1 MEGNN
6 NNYNG
11 NHNLG
16 NGMDNMQS
24 SHMENEI
31 KNTSENSFTA
41 STENTSAV
49 STSSSTGAQG
59 SIFSYSYVNQENLER
74 NPNYYE
80 RKEEDNINAQRGY
93 TAGTYENAP
102 GSNHMGS
109 QENAHGS
116 NAMGGWQNAAG
127 SNDTSGWQNVA
138 GNNAMGGWQNAA
150 GSNDAAG
157 NAGQGAFQ
165 GQGAAAKRDK
175 FYKKEKKQKT
185 PGTKK
190 QHGFGMTVVK
200 CASLALVFGLVSST
214 VFYGTGFAFRKTM
227 GVDKVTQEATEETAG
242 KSSDKT
248 GGSLSATNVSTATT
262 VTDVSDIAENVMPS
276 IVSITNMG
284 QQQMDFFGRAYTQD
298 TSSAGSGIIMGQTD
312 EEIYIATNNHVVA
325 NSTQLMVNFID
336 DQQVQAEIKGTDA
349 STDLAVISVKTKDIP
364 SDTMEKIKVATVGT
378 SEDIKVGQ
386 SVVAIGNALGYGQ
399 AVTTGV
405 ISAVDREVT
414 IQDETTGAA
423 ITNNLLQTDAAIN
436 PGNSGGALLNM
447 NGEVIGINSVKYAD
461 TQVEGMGYAIPIS
474 AAEPIINNMISR
486 EIVDESKSAYLGVSG
501 QDMSSELARSFGMP
515 EGIYITMVT
524 ENSAAD
530 QAGIHK
536 GDVITKFDG
545 RKLSSMEGL
554 ADAMQYYEAGSQVE
568 VTLQR
573 NENGEWREE
582 TITVTLGKK
591 NQ

>member
-1 MEGNN
+1 M
-6 NNYNG
+6 
-11 NHNLG
+11 
-16 NGMDNMQS
+16 
-24 SHMENEI
+24 
-31 KNTSENSFTA
+31 
-41 STENTSAV
+41 
-49 STSSSTGAQG
+49 
-59 SIFSYSYVNQENLER
+59 
-74 NPNYYE
+74 
-80 RKEEDNINAQRGY
+80 
-93 TAGTYENAP
+93 
-102 GSNHMGS
+102 
-109 QENAHGS
+109 
-116 NAMGGWQNAAG
+116 
-127 SNDTSGWQNVA
+127 
-138 GNNAMGGWQNAA
+138 
-150 GSNDAAG
+150 
-157 NAGQGAFQ
+157 
-165 GQGAAAKRDK
+165 
-175 FYKKEKKQKT
+175 
-185 PGTKK
+185 
-190 QHGFGMTVVK
+190 
-200 CASLALVFGLVSST
+200 
-214 VFYGTGFAFRKTM
+214 
-227 GVDKVTQEATEETAG
+227 
-242 KSSDKT
+242 
-248 GGSLSATNVSTATT
+248 
-262 VTDVSDIAENVMPS
+262 
-276 IVSITNMG
+276 
-284 QQQMDFFGRAYTQD
+284 
-298 TSSAGSGIIMGQTD
+298 
-312 EEIYIATNNHVVA
+312 
-325 NSTQLMVNFID
+325 
-336 DQQVQAEIKGTDA
+336 
-349 STDLAVISVKTKDIP
+349 
-364 SDTMEKIKVATVGT
+364 
-378 SEDIKVGQ
+378 
-386 SVVAIGNALGYGQ
+386 
-399 AVTTGV
+399 
-405 ISAVDREVT
+405 T

>member
-41 STENTSAV
+41 STENTSAE
-49 STSSSTGAQG
+49 TASSSTGAQG
-59 SIFSYSYVNQENLER
+59 SIYSYSYVNQENQER

-116 NAMGGWQNAAG
+116 
-127 SNDTSGWQNVA
+127 
-138 GNNAMGGWQNAA
+138 NAMGGWQNAA

-276 IVSITNMG
+276 IVSITNISRWT
-284 QQQMDFFGRAYTQD
+284 FL
-298 TSSAGSGIIMGQTD
+298 
-312 EEIYIATNNHVVA
+312 EELTRRIPR
-325 NSTQLMVNFID
+325 
-336 DQQVQAEIKGTDA
+336 VQA
-349 STDLAVISVKTKDIP
+349 
-364 SDTMEKIKVATVGT
+364 
-378 SEDIKVGQ
+378 
-386 SVVAIGNALGYGQ
+386 
-399 AVTTGV
+399 
-405 ISAVDREVT
+405 
-414 IQDETTGAA
+414 
-423 ITNNLLQTDAAIN
+423 
-436 PGNSGGALLNM
+436 
-447 NGEVIGINSVKYAD
+447 
-461 TQVEGMGYAIPIS
+461 
-474 AAEPIINNMISR
+474 AELSWGRQMR
-486 EIVDESKSAYLGVSG
+486 
-501 QDMSSELARSFGMP
+501 
-515 EGIYITMVT
+515 
-524 ENSAAD
+524 
-530 QAGIHK
+530 
-536 GDVITKFDG
+536 KF
-545 RKLSSMEGL
+545 
-554 ADAMQYYEAGSQVE
+554 
-568 VTLQR
+568 
-573 NENGEWREE
+573 
-582 TITVTLGKK
+582 I
-591 NQ
+591 